1 VVGESGSGKSTSALA
16 LLGLLAPEA
25 RIESGRAL
33 FKGQSLFDL
42 PEPQR
47 RALRGNRMSIVFQ
60 DPFTSLNPA
69 IAVGRQIAEP
79 LVWHKEM
86 PEAAAAAEVVRL
98 LVEVGIPNPTEVALA
113 FPHQLSGGMKQRALI
128 ATALACAPEL
138 LVLDEPTT
146 ALDVT
151 IEAQIL
157 DLLEKLRRDRGLS
170 MLYIT
175 HNLGVVARI
184 CDDVCVLYAGRVV
197 EQGAT
202 EAVLRQPRHP
212 YTKGLLASLPR
223 VAQRRHRL
231 VPIPGRFP
239 DLRQP
244 PSGCI
249 FHPRCSFVQDRC
261 RSEPQILADGVR
273 CWRAAELAG
282 ERWRTDEDAT
292 PPRAAASQAGAALG
306 GREGPQQDVPARRPV
321 RRHAAGLVGRLPAQ
335 VRAAEG
341 ARSGRRLAV
350 RMAGGSAGPGG

>member
-1 VVGESGSGKSTSALA
+1 
-16 LLGLLAPEA
+16 
-25 RIESGRAL
+25 
-33 FKGQSLFDL
+33 
-42 PEPQR
+42 
-47 RALRGNRMSIVFQ
+47 
-60 DPFTSLNPA
+60 
-69 IAVGRQIAEP
+69 
-79 LVWHKEM
+79 
-86 PEAAAAAEVVRL
+86 
-98 LVEVGIPNPTEVALA
+98 
-113 FPHQLSGGMKQRALI
+113 MKQRALI

-261 RSEPQILADGVR
+261 RSEPQVLADGVR

-292 PPRAAASQAGAALG
+292 PPRAAARKRRCAG

>member
-1 VVGESGSGKSTSALA
+1 VSVLRVIFPVAYPPATAERAL
-16 LLGLLAPEA
+16 EDVSF
-25 RIESGRAL
+25 EVGRAARSRGGRIRL
-33 FKGQSLFDL
+33 GKARWRCSDCSRRKRGSSPARAFKGQSLFDL
-42 PEPQR
+42 PEPER

-79 LVWHKEM
+79 LVWHKSM
-86 PEAAAAAEVVRL
+86 PEAAAAAEVARL

-202 EAVLRQPRHP
+202 GRPAPAAPSLYQ
-212 YTKGLLASLPR
+212 GLLASLPR

-231 VPIPGRFP
+231 GAIPGVSRTCGSRRPAAFP
-239 DLRQP
+239 SALQLRAG
-244 PSGCI
+244 S
-249 FHPRCSFVQDRC
+249 VQ
-261 RSEPQILADGVR
+261 SEPQILADGVR
-273 CWRAAELAG
+273 CWRADGLAG
-282 ERWRTDEDAT
+282 ERWRADET
-292 PPRAAASQAGAALG
+292 
-306 GREGPQQDVPARRPV
+306 RRRRV
-321 RRHAAGLVGRLPAQ
+321 RR
-335 VRAAEG
+335 
-341 ARSGRRLAV
+341 RRKQAL
-350 RMAGGSAGPGG
+350 RWWT